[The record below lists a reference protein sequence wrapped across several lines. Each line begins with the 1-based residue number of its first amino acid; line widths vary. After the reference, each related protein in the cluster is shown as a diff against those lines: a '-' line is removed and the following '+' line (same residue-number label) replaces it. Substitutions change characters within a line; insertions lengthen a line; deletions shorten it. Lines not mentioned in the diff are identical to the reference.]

1 VVQRR
6 PKNWKTIPEKISK
19 NYRVVYGPEG
29 KRIFARVCPDNVAP
43 V

>member
-1 VVQRR
+1 VWFSVVQ
-6 PKNWKTIPEKISK
+6 KLETIPEKISK